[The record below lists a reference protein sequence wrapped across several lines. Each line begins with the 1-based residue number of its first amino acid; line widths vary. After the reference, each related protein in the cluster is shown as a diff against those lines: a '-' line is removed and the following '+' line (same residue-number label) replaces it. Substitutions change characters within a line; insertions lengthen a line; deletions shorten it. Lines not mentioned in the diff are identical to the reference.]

1 MELHYILIFILFY
14 STHVDPFSSSCTMGS
29 VLMSA
34 ATSAATPTATSAA
47 TPTATSSLPGLLDL
61 LHMGIVV
68 LPPLLMVHLKQLLL
82 SQLLLR

>member
-47 TPTATSSLPGLLDL
+47 TTATSTLPGLLDL